1 MDSPTPLPHFQ
12 LKYCERCGGLWLR
25 PAGAAVRYC
34 PVCASF
40 MDELPLRTPRNQRK
54 PLRRALDVSAVFLFT
69 LLANFQPER
78 IARWCA

>member
-1 MDSPTPLPHFQ
+1 MDSLTPLPHFQ

-25 PAGAAVRYC
+25 PDGAAVPYC

-54 PLRRALDVSAVFLFT
+54 PLHRTLDATAVALFA
-69 LLANFQPER
+69 LLANCRPEL
-78 IARWCA
+78 IGRWCA